1 MLSIR
6 PYVPEDVL
14 TLKLPYKLT
23 RKQREEL
30 AVGGNIVGFT
40 VCEDDK
46 PIAVGGVHLLWEGV
60 AECWLLASQNAVE
73 KPVSLARYTKKYFNA
88 IIKLN
93 ALKRAQAT
101 VFHGDSKALAFA
113 EWLGM
118 ENEGLMKKYGPNGED
133 YFRVARVM

>member
-30 AVGGNIVGFT
+30 AVGDSIVGFT
-40 VCEDDK
+40 VCEHDK

-60 AECWLLASQNAVE
+60 AECWLLASQDAIE

-93 ALKRAQAT
+93 ALRRAQAT